1 MSKLIGVDAFG
12 SVLKKFH
19 ETGELDTN
27 EIYPYRIEGLGKNL
41 IPGATDFEAI
51 DEFIKVT
58 DEESAHTAREISKTE
73 GIFAGYT
80 CGAVMQATK
89 QLDAK
94 GFFGKDSNVVLI
106 FPDHGSRYMSKIY
119 SDEWMENQGFLNNTT
134 VEETPQIQ
142 NRKVYSKTELRSM
155 RDIFDRIRENK
166 GPLGK
171 WASQAEGYFVFPK
184 LEGPISNRM
193 MFQGKEVITWS
204 INDYLGL
211 ANLPEIKKVDGD
223 TAAEYGSAYPMGAR
237 MMSGIMSAI
246 DALVNKD
253 DIIVYDVDCH
263 ACIIDGVRL
272 HMGKRFTFKH
282 NDIESLEVNL
292 ERATKMSEQTGGGI
306 LVISEGVFGMRGQQG
321 KLKEIVA
328 LKKKYGFRL
337 LVDDAHGFGT
347 LGKTGAGAG
356 EEQGVQDDIDVY
368 FATFAKS
375 MASIGA
381 FLAADQE
388 IIDYLKYNLRS
399 QMFAKS
405 LPMVYV
411 KGALKRLDMLR
422 TMPQLKEKL
431 WENVDALQNGLKEKG
446 FDIGTTTS
454 CVTPVYLNGS
464 IPEAMALVKDLR
476 ENYGIFCSIVVYP
489 VIPKGLNFIKNDS
502 YCNPYFRR
510 YSHHF
515 RCFLCN

>member
-1 MSKLIGVDAFG
+1 
-12 SVLKKFH
+12 
-19 ETGELDTN
+19 
-27 EIYPYRIEGLGKNL
+27 
-41 IPGATDFEAI
+41 
-51 DEFIKVT
+51 
-58 DEESAHTAREISKTE
+58 
-73 GIFAGYT
+73 
-80 CGAVMQATK
+80 
-89 QLDAK
+89 
-94 GFFGKDSNVVLI
+94 
-106 FPDHGSRYMSKIY
+106 
-119 SDEWMENQGFLNNTT
+119 
-134 VEETPQIQ
+134 
-142 NRKVYSKTELRSM
+142 M
-155 RDIFDRIRENK
+155 RDLFDRIIENK

-193 MFQGKEVITWS
+193 KFQGKDVITWS

-211 ANLPEIKKVDGD
+211 ANLPEIKKVDGEA
-223 TAAEYGSAYPMGAR
+223 AAEYGAAYPMGAR
-237 MMSGIMSAI
+237 MMSGHTEFHEQLEQECADFVSKESAYLLNFGYQGIMSAI
-246 DALVNKD
+246 DALVSKD

-292 ERATKMSEQTGGGI
+292 ERAVKMADQTGGGI
-306 LVISEGVFGMRGQQG
+306 LVISEGVFGMRGEQG

-328 LKKKYGFRL
+328 LKKKYNFRL

-356 EEQGVQDDIDVY
+356 EEQGIQDDIDVY

-381 FLAADQE
+381 FLAADKE

-422 TMPQLKEKL
+422 TQPELKEKL
-431 WENVDALQNGLKEKG
+431 WENVNALQNGLKEKG

-489 VIPKGLNFIKNDS
+489 VIPKGLILLRMIPTATHTIEDINETLDAFSVIRDRLQNGTYKRLS
-502 YCNPYFRR
+502 AAVAAAMGE
-510 YSHHF
+510 
-515 RCFLCN
+515 